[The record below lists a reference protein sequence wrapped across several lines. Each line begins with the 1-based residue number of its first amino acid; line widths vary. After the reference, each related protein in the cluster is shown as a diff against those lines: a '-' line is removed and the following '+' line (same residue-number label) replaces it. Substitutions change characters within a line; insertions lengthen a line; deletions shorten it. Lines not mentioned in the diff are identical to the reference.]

1 MKYKTKQTL
10 KQIVSILLLCA
21 VGFGA
26 VVGISAIS
34 KKLNSD
40 DKTIHPT
47 FSVGSITSAGK
58 GDSSDKSSIYTKD
71 AFECKGLKVELDFDA
86 TVRYQAFFYDELG
99 NYISNSATEKY
110 DESEDLSAV
119 IPTDAVYA
127 RLVVTPD
134 DDEDGEIKWYEVSKY
149 SSQLTIKVLRDQGN
163 ESDKE
168 SDNKTKSVAL
178 FSDVTTTYSDVS
190 SMKLANVSISPF
202 VWSNTSYL
210 AGKRITK
217 IGVPVK
223 TLTDC
228 TKDQVMTLT
237 LYDISN
243 GLQSRTAVKTIP
255 LTIKANTYSSNTVNE
270 WVYFDVDIEVGA
282 AQTIGFNEK
291 DDSLLFAYVQT
302 IDSRFSFYNSSNQ
315 LSPDASIVFDIYVEK

>member
-10 KQIVSILLLCA
+10 KQIVSILLLCC

-86 TVRYQAFFYDELG
+86 TVSYQAFFYDELG

-149 SSQLTIKVLRDQGN
+149 SSQLTVKVLRDQGEAVDSTDDFETTLEKTATKKEALYMGEGLYDAATRKLS
-163 ESDKE
+163 ESA
-168 SDNKTKSVAL
+168 SGFHFYGTYN
-178 FSDVTTTYSDVS
+178 VTDYDELIIKISTDMIGVIPSNYPGLEYFLVYDLNAENPGAVKLTSLNYTTLYEKDGISYVSIPVS
-190 SMKLANVSISPF
+190 SMTEVVF
-202 VWSNTSYL
+202 
-210 AGKRITK
+210 
-217 IGVPVK
+217 
-223 TLTDC
+223 
-228 TKDQVMTLT
+228 
-237 LYDISN
+237 
-243 GLQSRTAVKTIP
+243 
-255 LTIKANTYSSNTVNE
+255 TV
-270 WVYFDVDIEVGA
+270 
-282 AQTIGFNEK
+282 
-291 DDSLLFAYVQT
+291 
-302 IDSRFSFYNSSNQ
+302 
-315 LSPDASIVFDIYVEK
+315 DASSIENLAVWVR

>member
-10 KQIVSILLLCA
+10 KQIVSILLLCC

-149 SSQLTIKVLRDQGN
+149 SSQLTVKVLRDQTEPVN
-163 ESDKE
+163 EE
-168 SDNKTKSVAL
+168 LEAAL
-178 FSDVTTTYSDVS
+178 KGAKKQEYKYYGSG
-190 SMKLANVSISPF
+190 A
-202 VWSNTSYL
+202 
-210 AGKRITK
+210 
-217 IGVPVK
+217 
-223 TLTDC
+223 
-228 TKDQVMTLT
+228 LT
-237 LYDISN
+237 LSN
-243 GLQSRTAVKTIP
+243 PTPAGDD
-255 LTIKANTYSSNTVNE
+255 TYF
-270 WVYFDVDIEVGA
+270 WYGYFDATKYDEIIIKCQTGALTNCRLYNFVGNGTEIPFSTIITETLYEEDGYSWYSVNAEGIE
-282 AQTIGFNEK
+282 QF
-291 DDSLLFAYVQT
+291 LFFTLIPEDTNTTVWL
-302 IDSRFSFYNSSNQ
+302 R
-315 LSPDASIVFDIYVEK
+315 